1 MTIRVDSKEAA
12 VRHRRIVIMPHD
24 GQEKC
29 RKKKK
34 KKQKKKQKN
43 SKVHTLTSL
52 LYTETCCRSGGG
64 CCEIAILTCSCKHE
78 SRPKSI
84 SRSRSSHFSFAS
96 KQKTVNKV
104 ELKIRGCHRFK
115 YAHGLCAFSCACG
128 FGSWLDFALVWN
140 SLRKQGAGGV
150 VA

>member
-1 MTIRVDSKEAA
+1 MAKKSAGKRKRKRE
-12 VRHRRIVIMPHD
+12 
-24 GQEKC
+24 
-29 RKKKK
+29 KKK
-34 KKQKKKQKN
+34 KN

-104 ELKIRGCHRFK
+104 ELKT
-115 YAHGLCAFSCACG
+115 YDLAPS
-128 FGSWLDFALVWN
+128 
-140 SLRKQGAGGV
+140 SLLTLREKHQG
-150 VA
+150 